1 MEDLSPE
8 TLMDRDF
15 LLPTPLVTPHGT
27 VAFFDETWTMDPK
40 ELQIFFQAEQV
51 YWTAYRTIEQWR
63 ILLSCSRMLT
73 ARLVPEGHRGGRL
86 VGTTRLWSDHAYEAK
101 LYDMVVAQDLMGLGI
116 ASELVK
122 WALRHPWTGDI
133 HRFVLETRDASEF
146 YPRFGFRPGLEMG
159 TTHMRVKTV
168 DLQARGL
175 R

>member
-1 MEDLSPE
+1 MEALSPE

-15 LLPTPLVTPHGT
+15 LVPEPLVTPQGT
-27 VAFFDETWTMDPK
+27 VAFFDETWSIDPR

-51 YWTAYRTIEQWR
+51 YWTADRTIEQWR
-63 ILLSCSRMLT
+63 RLLACSRMLT

-86 VGTTRLWSDHAYEAK
+86 VGATRLWSDHAYEAK
-101 LYDMVVAQDLMGLGI
+101 LYDVVMAQDLMGCGI

-122 WALRHPWTGDI
+122 WALRHPWTGDV

-146 YPRFGFRPGLEMG
+146 YPRFGFRLGHELDSI
-159 TTHMRVKTV
+159 HMRVKTA
-168 DLQARGL
+168 DLRARGL

>member
-1 MEDLSPE
+1 MEGHPPE
-8 TLMDRDF
+8 TLMNRDF
-15 LLPTPLVTPHGT
+15 LIPEPLATPFGT
-27 VAFFDETWTMDPK
+27 VAFFDETWTVDPR

-63 ILLSCSRMLT
+63 MLLACSRMLT

-86 VGTTRLWSDHAYEAK
+86 VAATRLWSDHAYEAK
-101 LYDMVVAQDLMGLGI
+101 LYDVVVAQDLMGMGI

-122 WALRHPWTGDI
+122 WSFRHPWVGEV

-146 YPRFGFRPGLEMG
+146 YPRFGFQTGHELG
-159 TTHMRVKTV
+159 STHMRVKTT
-168 DLQARGL
+168 DLQSRGL

>member
-1 MEDLSPE
+1 MENLRPE

-15 LLPTPLVTPHGT
+15 LLPEPLVTPFGT
-27 VAFFDETWTMDPK
+27 VAFFDETWTVDPR
-40 ELQIFFQAEQV
+40 ELQIFFQAEEV

-86 VGTTRLWSDHAYEAK
+86 VGATRLWSDHAYEAK
-101 LYDMVVAQDLMGLGI
+101 LYDVVVAKDLMGQSI
-116 ASELVK
+116 ATELVK
-122 WALRHPWTGDI
+122 WCFRHPWVGDV

-146 YPRFGFRPGLEMG
+146 YPRFGFDTGEAHG
-159 TTHMRVKTV
+159 TTHMRVKTAE
-168 DLQARGL
+168 LQARGL